1 MILLKNKRIEDLEN
15 LLNEKSLANS
25 KNSLKDEL
33 DVVSCV
39 HCEKCGKFF
48 NSSKELKIHIDT
60 DHKQNVVRSFLQTK
74 LRILE
79 IDLSKQ
85 RTKLT
90 SSLLKLRE
98 KEILDNERCSC
109 IGFCHINHRK
119 HNFYKSKA
127 KDVLDHLAKVQAA
140 ETMVDGQTL
149 KNKEN
154 TAGIKTRKKA
164 PRKQGKDQKNE
175 TEQSKLIVK
184 DNPVLQ
190 YSSDEAN
197 DESEST
203 ELNVDTPDETN
214 DTSASGQSEG
224 QLIMSSSFEEG
235 DNSGVEEV

>member
-1 MILLKNKRIEDLEN
+1 MKNKRIEDLEN
-15 LLNEKSLANS
+15 LLNEKSSANS

-79 IDLSKQ
+79 IDLSNQ

-164 PRKQGKDQKNE
+164 PRKQEKDQKKE
-175 TEQSKLIVK
+175 TEHKTRV
-184 DNPVLQ
+184 N
-190 YSSDEAN
+190 
-197 DESEST
+197 T
-203 ELNVDTPDETN
+203 T
-214 DTSASGQSEG
+214 
-224 QLIMSSSFEEG
+224 
-235 DNSGVEEV
+235 